1 MDKKRLGS
9 VYLSLIGD
17 AISLGSHWVYD
28 TDKVEEHFP
37 DVVSEYTAPK
47 LAKFHEGK
55 KAGDFTHY
63 GEQAFALLKSIYEN
77 EGFDLEKFRDDW
89 MEYIENNEMF
99 MDHSMKDAL
108 QKFKDSDTLVGT
120 ENVELG
126 GLARSAPIFFDQ
138 SISKEDFLAQIHLTH
153 NGEIVDQTAEYIYQ
167 VMQDIFAGKD
177 YRKALLDNKDIND
190 YVSGLFENISSKD
203 EIVEMA
209 DERGQGCP
217 TEQGFP
223 IVLDVLSNY
232 SDPLEAFSV
241 NIRAAGDNAARA
253 MIIGMILGADQG
265 LKNVPDNLIDG
276 FNKAKEFKEMII
288 KS

>member
-28 TDKVEEHFP
+28 TDKAEEDFP
-37 DVVSEYTAPK
+37 GLVSEYTAPK

-89 MEYIENNEMF
+89 VEYIENNEMF
-99 MDHSMKDAL
+99 MDHSMKEAL

-126 GLARSAPIFFDQ
+126 GLARSAPMFFDQ

-167 VMQDIFAGKD
+167 VMQDIFVGKD

-232 SDPLEAFSV
+232 SDPLEAFSI

-265 LKNVPDNLIDG
+265 FKNVPDNLIDG

-288 KS
+288 KL

>member
-37 DVVSEYTAPK
+37 GLVSEYTAPK

-108 QKFKDSDTLVGT
+108 KKFKDSDALVGT

-126 GLARSAPIFFDQ
+126 GLARSAPMFFDQ

-276 FNKAKEFKEMII
+276 FNKSAEFKEMII
-288 KS
+288 KL